1 VSGKRTLLTIV
12 LLVTV
17 TWVGFL
23 IWAFVKMVS

>member
-1 VSGKRTLLTIV
+1 VSAKRTLLTIV

-17 TWVGFL
+17 TWIGFL